1 MTLDRSN
8 YPVYNYRNSIHFFEL
23 EDRLNTTLFEYRDY
37 KKYVLDLIEK
47 SSDGGRGLR
56 KKIAAFVG
64 CQVSHITN
72 VLTGSAHFSFEQGE
86 AVARYFGL
94 DANETEFFLLLI
106 QYNRAGTINL
116 KKHCLRI
123 LETHAK
129 AFLELGSRIRVSES
143 LRMED
148 QARYYSCWQM
158 GAAHMLLSIPAF
170 QTRDALAKKLGVSL
184 ARIDEILSALV
195 DIGIC
200 KKEGLRFKLL
210 AGSLHL
216 DRHSPFIAQHHTN
229 WRMCAARSL
238 DFMKESDLH
247 YSSAV
252 SLSKSDIAK
261 VREILTR
268 ALSES
273 IDVIK
278 ASGEEE
284 LGVICIDFFTV

>member
-1 MTLDRSN
+1 M
-8 YPVYNYRNSIHFFEL
+8 
-23 EDRLNTTLFEYRDY
+23 NTPLFEYRDY

-56 KKIAAFVG
+56 KQIAAFVG

-72 VLTGSAHFSFEQGE
+72 VLTGNAHFSVEQGE

-94 DANETEFFLLLI
+94 DTNETEFFLLLI
-106 QYNRAGTINL
+106 QYNRAGTVNL
-116 KKHCLRI
+116 QKHSLRI
-123 LETHAK
+123 LEIRAK
-129 AFLELGSRIRVSES
+129 AFLELGSRVRIDES

-158 GAAHMLLSIPAF
+158 GAVHMLLSIPSF
-170 QTRDALAKKLGVSL
+170 QTRDALAKKLGISL
-184 ARIDEILSALV
+184 VRIDEILSVLV
-195 DIGIC
+195 DVGVC
-200 KKEGLRFKLL
+200 KKEGLQYKLL

-216 DRHSPFIAQHHTN
+216 DRQSPFIAQHHTN
-229 WRMCAARSL
+229 WRMCAIRSL

-252 SLSKSDIAK
+252 SLSKSDVAK
-261 VREILTR
+261 VREILTK
-268 ALSES
+268 ALSDGIE
-273 IDVIK
+273 VIK

-284 LGVICIDFFTV
+284 LGVLCIDFFTL